1 MIAQSQVIAKILC
14 RKAQGGVFTK
24 GWKDNARGPCLG
36 FWKESKR
43 NTHRKGNTFY
53 KKICRTSDDLVL
65 FDLGLVQ
72 PNPELGVIR
81 AVTCGI
87 DPEIGRASCRER
99 VCQYVEISVDA

>member
-14 RKAQGGVFTK
+14 RKAEGGVFTK
-24 GWKDNARGPCLG
+24 GWKGNARGPCLG

-72 PNPELGVIR
+72 PNPEMGVKSE
-81 AVTCGI
+81 
-87 DPEIGRASCRER
+87 DLR
-99 VCQYVEISVDA
+99 VGTECVRTYTFRWSP